1 MIPSSCHPD
10 RTHYANGLCRICYQK
25 SRYHTSEADK
35 TARQKGNL
43 ARYYVRRDKALKREA
58 NRQAR
63 MVRRQERR
71 ARVRARFEQVKINVR
86 GAIGSK
92 AREAQEKKRA
102 REIEDAR
109 PLTKFWWKEGI
120 AKPRHWIIE
129 ADQDPG
135 KVMRGVEAAYTSAST

>member
-1 MIPSSCHPD
+1 MHMVCAGSVIRSPGIIPAKPI
-10 RTHYANGLCRICYQK
+10 RLPG
-25 SRYHTSEADK
+25 
-35 TARQKGNL
+35 
-43 ARYYVRRDKALKREA
+43 RRETLPAIMSGDKALKREA

-63 MVRRQERR
+63 MARRQERR